1 MGLSEAQ
8 LESTRRKLTR
18 GIEHVKAL
26 RTEIEAYEERLA
38 YGFEWDTD
46 RRSAT
51 QIEYRCFAVE
61 RERMPDHWPLLAGEA
76 IQNLR
81 SSLDHFVFAA
91 SGCEDHTQ
99 FPIFTDPLKF
109 GRKARGMLPGIPTAT
124 RESIERSQPYHEA
137 PEAPAMAALEQLRT
151 LSNLDKHRVLATFAS
166 AVVHEGVGVPDGARI
181 EWEEHG
187 SEKRLA
193 AGRTHVSTFVVHTA
207 AADVDVAVEPLFGY
221 EVRIEGRPVAVLAW
235 IAGQVFRVLAETDSG
250 ERLSP
255 FAAYPI

>member
-8 LESTRRKLTR
+8 LESTRRKLAR
-18 GIEHVKAL
+18 GVEHVKTL
-26 RTEIEAYEERLA
+26 RAEIEAYENGLA
-38 YGFEWDTD
+38 YRFEWDTD

-61 RERMPDHWPLLAGEA
+61 GEWMPDHWPLLAGEA

-91 SGCEDHTQ
+91 SGCQDHTQ
-99 FPIFTDPLKF
+99 FPILTDPLKF
-109 GRKARGMLPGIPTAT
+109 GRKARGMLPGIPPET
-124 RESIERSQPYHEA
+124 RQSIERSQPYHEA
-137 PEAPAMAALEQLRT
+137 PEAPTRVALEQLRM
-151 LSNLDKHRVLATFAS
+151 LSNLDKHRVLATFAT

-181 EWEEHG
+181 EWEEYG

-193 AGRTHVSTFVVHTA
+193 TGRTHVSTFVVHTDA
-207 AADVDVAVEPLFGY
+207 PDVDVTVEPLFDY
-221 EVRIEGRPVAVLAW
+221 EVHIEGRPVAVLAW
-235 IAGQVFRVLAETDSG
+235 IAGQVFRVLAETGSG

-255 FAAYPI
+255 FAPYPI